1 MDNKQ
6 FYLVL
11 SVELA
16 VSCMTDVRAV
26 FGEGYQIFVQKQLTE
41 LVNHFEALE
50 LTEWNNGGK

>member
-16 VSCMTDVRAV
+16 VSCMTDDRAV
-26 FGEGYQIFVQKQLTE
+26 FGDAYQIFVQIQLTE